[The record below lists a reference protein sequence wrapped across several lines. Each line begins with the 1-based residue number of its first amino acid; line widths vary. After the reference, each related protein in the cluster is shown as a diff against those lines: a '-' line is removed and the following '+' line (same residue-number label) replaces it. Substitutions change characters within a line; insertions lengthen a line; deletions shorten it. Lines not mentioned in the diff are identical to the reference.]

1 MFGRGAAFNTNLF
14 YKEYII
20 YICVGQ
26 EFVILKTIGMND
38 KILLPHSHKIINIA
52 KKYGQ
57 RDNLAIW
64 DKYNSNMGVFLNLEE
79 HNKNTNQVVF
89 L

>member
-52 KKYGQ
+52 KKYG
-57 RDNLAIW
+57 
-64 DKYNSNMGVFLNLEE
+64 
-79 HNKNTNQVVF
+79 
-89 L
+89 